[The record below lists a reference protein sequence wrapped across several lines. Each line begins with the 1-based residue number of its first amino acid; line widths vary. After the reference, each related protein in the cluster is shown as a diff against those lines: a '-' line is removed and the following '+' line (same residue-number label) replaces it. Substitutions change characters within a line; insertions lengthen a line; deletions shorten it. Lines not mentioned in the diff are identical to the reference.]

1 MTETDDARTLEAEAL
16 MTARTSRIGALIEEL
31 TADRARLAAA
41 VEHVPVPLR
50 SQRPAPDRWSVAEI
64 LEHLVII
71 EQRAATIVRELAA
84 SAPACGAEAAGD
96 GGMQFDRSILR
107 DRSVRVMAP
116 PMIQPTGTMDAA
128 TAWKALQVTRTVL
141 LDEIR
146 AAEGR
151 DLAAVSRAHPRL
163 GPLTGYEWIAAL
175 GGHEERH
182 TAQIAE
188 IAETLASG
196 TSAAPPPA

>member
-1 MTETDDARTLEAEAL
+1 MAAV
-16 MTARTSRIGALIEEL
+16 SRIDGLIEEL

-50 SQRPAPDRWSVAEI
+50 GRRPAPDRWSVAEI
-64 LEHLVII
+64 LEHLMIV

-84 SAPACGAEAAGD
+84 SAPASGAGTGRND
-96 GGMQFDRSILR
+96 SIRFDRSVLR
-107 DRSVRVMAP
+107 DRSQRVMAP
-116 PMIQPTGTMDAA
+116 AMIQPTGTMDAA
-128 TAWKALQVTRTVL
+128 AAWVALEQSRIVL
-141 LDEIR
+141 LAEIR

-151 DLAAVSRAHPRL
+151 DLAAVTRPHPRL
-163 GPLTGYEWIAAL
+163 GPLTGYEWIAAR

-188 IAETLASG
+188 IAETLAPG
-196 TSAAPPPA
+196 MSAAPPPA